1 MAGRRTK
8 RAGTFITLE
17 GIEGSGKT
25 TQASRLYRVL
35 TANGYQVLRTREP
48 GGTPIAERLRVVLL
62 DHSTEPIAPETEA
75 LLILAARRQHVDHVI
90 KPALQQGMIVLCD
103 RFFDSTL
110 AYQGY
115 ARGLDLTLLRMMN
128 TWATDNLVPDLTLL
142 FDVPVTTGLRRRH
155 HDAAPQNRLD
165 REAERF
171 HRKVRTGFLRL
182 ARREPR
188 RIKIVDAAQPP
199 ELTGATVEK
208 LVLDWLHAHRSRK
221 RSSS

>member
-1 MAGRRTK
+1 VAGRRTT

-25 TQASRLYRVL
+25 THASRLYQVL
-35 TANGYQVLRTREP
+35 TANGYLVLPTREP
-48 GGTPIAERLRVVLL
+48 GGTPIGERLRAVLL

-75 LLILAARRQHVDHVI
+75 FLILAARRQHVDHVI
-90 KPALQQGMIVLCD
+90 RPALLQGRIVLCD

-155 HDAAPQNRLD
+155 RDAASQNRLD
-165 REAERF
+165 QETERF
-171 HRKVRTGFLRL
+171 HRKVRAGFLRL

-188 RIKIVDAAQPP
+188 RIKIVNATQPP
-199 ELTGATVEK
+199 DLTGATVEK
-208 LVLDWLHAHRSRK
+208 LVLNWLHTHRLRK